1 MNEKLKQEVM
11 DEFINLFKELDKGE
25 MKKVIEFI
33 EKLMV
38 GELADL
44 IEKGKKEGILTKVEI
59 LNAFKKANLNEVQMN
74 YLYNR
79 IVDLGITIS
88 E

>member
-11 DEFINLFKELDKGE
+11 DEFINLFKGLDKCE
-25 MKKVIEFI
+25 MKKTIEYI
-33 EKLMV
+33 EKLM
-38 GELADL
+38 GGDLADL
-44 IEKGKKEGILTKVEI
+44 IEKGKEEGILTKVEI
-59 LNAFKKANLNEVQMN
+59 VNAFKKANLDEVQMN

>member
-25 MKKVIEFI
+25 MKKVIEYI

-38 GELADL
+38 GDLADL
-44 IEKGKKEGILTKVEI
+44 IEKGKKEGILTKGEI
-59 LNAFKKANLNEVQMN
+59 LNAFKKANLDEVQMN

>member
-11 DEFINLFKELDKGE
+11 DEFINLFKELDKDE
-25 MKKVIEFI
+25 MKKVIEYI

-59 LNAFKKANLNEVQMN
+59 LNAFKKANLDEVQMN

>member
-25 MKKVIEFI
+25 MKKVIEYI

-59 LNAFKKANLNEVQMN
+59 VNAFKKANLDEVQMN

>member
-25 MKKVIEFI
+25 MKKVIEYI

-38 GELADL
+38 GDLADL
-44 IEKGKKEGILTKVEI
+44 IEKGKEEGILTKVEI
-59 LNAFKKANLNEVQMN
+59 VNAFKKANLDEVQMN

>member
-59 LNAFKKANLNEVQMN
+59 LNAFKKANLDEVQMN

>member
-25 MKKVIEFI
+25 MKKVIEYI

-38 GELADL
+38 GDLADL
-44 IEKGKKEGILTKVEI
+44 IEKGKEEGILTKVEVV
-59 LNAFKKANLNEVQMN
+59 NAFKKANLDEVQMN

>member
-38 GELADL
+38 GDLADL
-44 IEKGKKEGILTKVEI
+44 IEKGKEEGILTKVEVV
-59 LNAFKKANLNEVQMN
+59 NAFKKANLNEVQMN

>member
-25 MKKVIEFI
+25 MKKVIEYI

-38 GELADL
+38 GDLADL
-44 IEKGKKEGILTKVEI
+44 IEKGKEEGILTKVEI
-59 LNAFKKANLNEVQMN
+59 LNAFKKANLDEVQMN

>member
-11 DEFINLFKELDKGE
+11 DEFINLFKGLDKGE
-25 MKKVIEFI
+25 MKKTIEYI
-33 EKLMV
+33 EKLM
-38 GELADL
+38 GGDLADL
-44 IEKGKKEGILTKVEI
+44 IEKGKEEGILTKVEI
-59 LNAFKKANLNEVQMN
+59 VNAFKKANLDEVQMN

>member
-59 LNAFKKANLNEVQMN
+59 VNAFKKANLNEVQMN

>member
-1 MNEKLKQEVM
+1 MNEKSKQEVM
-11 DEFINLFKELDKGE
+11 DEFVNLFKGLDKGE
-25 MKKVIEFI
+25 MKKVIEYI

-44 IEKGKKEGILTKVEI
+44 IEKGKEEGILTKVEI

-74 YLYNR
+74 CLYNR

>member
-59 LNAFKKANLNEVQMN
+59 VNAFKKANLDEVQMN

>member
-44 IEKGKKEGILTKVEI
+44 IEKGKKEGILTEVEI
-59 LNAFKKANLNEVQMN
+59 LNAFKKANLDEVQMN